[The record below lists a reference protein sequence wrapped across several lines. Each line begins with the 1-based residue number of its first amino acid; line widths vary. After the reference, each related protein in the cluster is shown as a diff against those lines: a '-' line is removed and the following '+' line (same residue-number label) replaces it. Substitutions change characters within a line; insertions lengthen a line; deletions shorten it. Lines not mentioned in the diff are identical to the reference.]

1 MWLSVA
7 FVMLPSAIQAQDGV
21 GTPPESTASEAPTS
35 LTGNIDSTGVVL
47 SWSAPTLETDT
58 LSGYEVARRRV
69 LNYETS
75 WVTIVEDTDS
85 LDTSYTDAAANVNGA
100 EYEYRVHALR
110 GEDDDQVRSAASN
123 VIAVTIPN
131 PPRPQDLTATS
142 TTSGVQLSWS
152 AGHLSWQSVSLSL
165 NGYEIR
171 RIESRHADNR
181 NPQWE
186 VLVDN
191 TNSANTSYLDAS
203 GYTTIQYSYA
213 IRAVHGFLRSY
224 WEGDRRTSC
233 RTPRSRRGRLAAGRV
248 KPGRGR
254 ARYQRERAQ
263 SQPGQ
268 LLRSRPT
275 VHLASVMFLCEYVCT
290 IPV

>member
-1 MWLSVA
+1 MSAARSRDTPGPGHASGGRHRRATISNRTRDVRLAAAATARRLTWIALGLCLSVA
-7 FVMLPSAIQAQDGV
+7 VLFPLSPAHGQSDPATTDTENPS
-21 GTPPESTASEAPTS
+21 S
-35 LTGNIDSTGVVL
+35 LTGAIASTGVAL
-47 SWSAPTLETDT
+47 SWTAPTLETDT
-58 LSGYEVARRRV
+58 LTGYEVARRRV
-69 LNYETS
+69 LNYATS

-85 LDTSYTDAAANVNGA
+85 LGTSYTDASADVNGA

-110 GEDDDQVRSAASN
+110 GEGDDQERSAASN
-123 VIAVTIPN
+123 VITVTIPN

-171 RIESRHADNR
+171 RIESRHAGNR
-181 NPQWE
+181 NPEWE

-224 WEGDRRTSC
+224 WEGI
-233 RTPRSRRGRLAAGRV
+233 AGPV
-248 KPGRGR
+248 
-254 ARYQRERAQ
+254 A
-263 SQPGQ
+263 GQ
-268 LLRSRPT
+268 LDPDD
-275 VHLASVMFLCEYVCT
+275 AE
-290 IPV
+290 